1 MKFFTILFI
10 LLYTTVSFSQEKVDW
25 KINFNG
31 VTSNVEITADIT
43 EGWHLY
49 SQHINPEIGPI
60 PTQFKFTQN
69 KSIELIG
76 DIIEGVPIEKF
87 DENFEAKLTF
97 FEGKSVFNQKIKLKA
112 STVLELRVTFMV
124 CNDVMCLPPVEKQLS
139 IELKK

>member
-1 MKFFTILFI
+1 MKKITLLFVLFFSAI
-10 LLYTTVSFSQEKVDW
+10 SFSQEKVEW
-25 KINFNG
+25 KCYFNDAE
-31 VTSNVEITADIT
+31 SSIDISADIA

-49 SQHINPEIGPI
+49 SQHINPEVGPI

-76 DIIEGVPIEKF
+76 DITEGTPIEKY

-97 FEGKSVFNQKIKLKA
+97 FEGISVFRQKIKLNA
-112 STVLELRVTFMV
+112 PSVLELHVTFMV

-139 IELKK
+139 IELK